1 MWPFNRKINNSER
14 AREALKVMNIIN
26 PKTGLVNIASSM
38 TVTDTVDQSR
48 FTREERST
56 PAFHLKNIE
65 DILESLRTSEAGVVE
80 SINFE
85 RERHAAEMIRLETN
99 LANVLRTIAG
109 YEAATLTLRGDN
121 SVAAL
126 SMTPAPVDPVRMTAV
141 GEKIAATK
149 RTTRRPARPGRRET
163 FEVPEGHEAV
173 RDAEGRATGE
183 IRPID

>member
-1 MWPFNRKINNSER
+1 MWPFNRKINNTHKIAQKALGTAGAELP
-14 AREALKVMNIIN
+14 EAEITFYNEWPETAV
-26 PKTGLVNIASSM
+26 
-38 TVTDTVDQSR
+38 TVDQSR

-99 LANVLRTIAG
+99 LANVHRTIAG

-126 SMTPAPVDPVRMTAV
+126 SMTPAPVDPVSMSAV
-141 GEKIAATK
+141 GK
-149 RTTRRPARPGRRET
+149 RTARRPARPGRRET

-183 IRPID
+183 TRPID